1 MTKMQ
6 FLLSLHDKL
15 AGLPRDEVEQRLDF
29 YCEMIEDRM
38 EEGLSEAQAVAEVGS
53 VDEIAEQ
60 ITADIPLVKIVKGKI
75 KSKRRMKPWEVT
87 LLAVGGPVWVPL
99 LISAVAVV
107 FSLYISLWAVVI
119 TMWATFA
126 SFVAGAA
133 AALAMGI
140 GHCIG
145 GNLFAGFALIAA
157 CFVCAGLAI
166 FFFFGC
172 KSASKGALWLAKKMI
187 FAAKTKFARKGDPK

>member
-1 MTKMQ
+1 M
-6 FLLSLHDKL
+6 
-15 AGLPRDEVEQRLDF
+15 VESDV
-29 YCEMIEDRM
+29 CMD
-38 EEGLSEAQAVAEVGS
+38 
-53 VDEIAEQ
+53 
-60 ITADIPLVKIVKGKI
+60 
-75 KSKRRMKPWEVT
+75 
-87 LLAVGGPVWVPL
+87 L
-99 LISAVAVV
+99 LIARRIPENLTSSYSASGAAGT
-107 FSLYISLWAVVI
+107 L
-119 TMWATFA
+119 
-126 SFVAGAA
+126 AGAA